1 MKPTL
6 SIILF
11 TVSSGAGLGLLMLLV
26 VLQGFGLAIPLE
38 MPVRLAG
45 WALGLALI
53 VGGLLASTF
62 HLANPRNAWKAF
74 NRFRTSWLSRE
85 GVFSVVLLALATAY
99 AGALWLSGGTP
110 SAALRAL
117 GLLVLVMALA
127 TLYSTAM
134 IYASLKPIRQ
144 WHNPVVPPMYLLM
157 GLATGGVL
165 LTALAGFAG
174 TPDAVTAGA
183 TLVLLLAAA
192 AVKAVYYGW
201 IARPAGPTINTATG
215 MTRAQVRLLDSGH
228 SHGTFLT
235 EEFGQQLRR
244 LPPWLLRAAVFV
256 LAFAVPAAGVAALLR
271 GGTGAWGAL
280 AIVAAFAGTLVERWL
295 FFVEA
300 RHVVNLY
307 HGAQRT

>member
-1 MKPTL
+1 MKPSL
-6 SIILF
+6 SIIVF

-26 VLQGFGLAIPLE
+26 LLQEFGLAQPLE
-38 MPVRLAG
+38 LAARLVAG
-45 WALGLALI
+45 VTGLALI
-53 VGGLLASTF
+53 VGGLVASTF
-62 HLANPRNAWKAF
+62 HLANPKNAWKAF

-85 GVFSVVLLALATAY
+85 GVFAVLLLGLATLY
-99 AGALWLSGGTP
+99 LVGLWLSGGSG
-110 SAALRAL
+110 SAGLRIL
-117 GLLVLVMALA
+117 GVLVLLAALA

-165 LTALAGFAG
+165 LSAIEGFAG
-174 TPDAVTAGA
+174 GVGTVTGIVSFA
-183 TLVLLLAAA
+183 LLTAAA
-192 AVKAVYYGW
+192 LVKGVYYGW

-228 SHGTFLT
+228 SHETFLT
-235 EEFGQQLRR
+235 KEFGRR
-244 LPPWLLRAAVFV
+244 LRALPSWLLRGSVFV
-256 LAFAVPAAGVAALLR
+256 LGFLLPAVAVIALMRDAAP
-271 GGTGAWGAL
+271 AWGAL
-280 AIVAAFAGTLVERWL
+280 AIVTAFAGCLVERWL

-307 HGAQRT
+307 HGEQRT